1 VQFLSFPISTIE
13 KCFGRIFQA
22 RKPPKQAP
30 RWQSWKPGPDY
41 LVLHPK
47 QTLTNWGALLIVSR
61 HYSWKMF
68 WSNFDD
74 FPGPKNH
81 RCRPRASKVVNQVQ
95 MTLFC
100 TQNIPT
106 LFGLQF
112 LSFLV
117 STTENLFS
125 QILATFPALDTTEVG
140 PERVKCKT
148 GPGWFCFELTV
159 WVQFLSFLVNMTKK
173 CCGRILTT
181 FSDSDTSGAG
191 PEQAKF
197 KSGPGWHGFAPGT

>member
-1 VQFLSFPISTIE
+1 MFRSNLITFLGSNTNRAGPEQPKFKVGTEWLGFGTWKILTLFKVQFLSFPISTIE
-13 KCFGRIFQA
+13 KYFGRIFQA
-22 RKPPKQAP
+22 RTPQKQAP

-47 QTLTNWGALLIVSR
+47 QTLTNWGALLIISR
-61 HYSWKMF
+61 YYSWKMF

-81 RCRPRASKVVNQVQ
+81 RCRPRASKVVNRVQ

-117 STTENLFS
+117 STTENLFN

-159 WVQFLSFLVNMTKK
+159 
-173 CCGRILTT
+173 
-181 FSDSDTSGAG
+181 
-191 PEQAKF
+191 
-197 KSGPGWHGFAPGT
+197 